1 VALRVGVVSSLGCAE
16 AVMSI
21 FEQMRKEWREA
32 NGDELAV
39 VVYWVWVWGSWVGLA
54 LFVLLVLFSMF

>member
-1 VALRVGVVSSLGCAE
+1 
-16 AVMSI
+16 MSI

-39 VVYWVWVWGSWVGLA
+39 VVYWVWVWGSWAGLA
-54 LFVLLVLFSMF
+54 LFVVLVLFGMF